1 MAGADGAELRLGR
14 GRASRSPIAV
24 VRGFARQEVRTIG
37 NFWVDLTRATFYV
50 LLPISFIG
58 ALFLCS
64 QGVIQNLNPYTTVTT
79 VEGAKQ
85 TIAQGPVASQE
96 AIKNWAPTAADSST
110 PTPRIRS
117 RIPRRSPTCSRCG

>member
-1 MAGADGAELRLGR
+1 M
-14 GRASRSPIAV
+14 
-24 VRGFARQEVRTIG
+24 F
-37 NFWVDLTRATFYV
+37 
-50 LLPISFIG
+50 
-58 ALFLCS
+58 CS
-64 QGVIQNLNPYTTVTT
+64 QGVIQNLHPYTTVTT

-117 RIPRRSPTCSRCG
+117 RIRRR